1 MTELAARVELT
12 DDQVFSHRIRRLVVI
27 SAVALGVIWGLAYLQ
42 GATAWSQLLIA
53 LGWLLMPVL
62 LARSLRR
69 PALRYL
75 LVLPAS
81 CVSLGLIGVVLSQP
95 AATMV
100 GWILVTIGVLI
111 GGTLG
116 MWFWYRW
123 APVPPILENPFGSS
137 RLVLIAVHA
146 GLILVG
152 VGLVWVN
159 L

>member
-1 MTELAARVELT
+1 MTQATGRVELT
-12 DDQVFSHRIRRLVVI
+12 DDRAFSQRIQRLVVI
-27 SAVALGVIWGLAYLQ
+27 SADALGEIWGLAYLQ
-42 GATAWSQLLIA
+42 EAPAWTQMLIG
-53 LGWLLMPVL
+53 LGWVLMPVL

-69 PALRYL
+69 PTLRYL

-81 CVSLGLIGVVLSQP
+81 CVSLGLIGIVLSGP
-95 AATMV
+95 DATRA
-100 GWILVTIGVLI
+100 GWILITLGVLT

-123 APVPPILENPFGSS
+123 APVPAGLENPFGSS
-137 RLVLIAVHA
+137 RIALIAVHA
-146 GLILVG
+146 SLVLVG